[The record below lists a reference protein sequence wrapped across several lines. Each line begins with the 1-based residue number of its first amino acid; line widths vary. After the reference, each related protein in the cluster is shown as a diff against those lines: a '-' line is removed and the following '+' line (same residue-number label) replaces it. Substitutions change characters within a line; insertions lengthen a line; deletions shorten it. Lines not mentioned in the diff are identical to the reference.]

1 MKPRHFAGISLALIL
16 AALAVLA
23 AEERPDEAQLWK
35 IRQEATSRSQI
46 LQTLHVL
53 TDVYGPRLTGSP
65 NLKAAGEWAVQQMTS
80 WGLKNGRLEPW
91 DFGYAG
97 WVNERATAHL
107 ISPVKDA
114 LVVEVLAWTPG
125 TTGVARG
132 QAVQITLPVRPN
144 ASDLTTFLEGI
155 KPTIKGKMVL
165 VGPHQSVPVI
175 FNPAALRREDA
186 DVVGLLNTPPAQTLF
201 AAAPPRSD
209 DPQRP
214 LTNAQIQER
223 LNQFL
228 LANGALVRIN
238 DAGRDHGQIR
248 AFDNATH
255 DVTKAPPTVVM
266 RNEDYGRISR
276 LLADKR
282 QVELEFE
289 IVNRSYPEGRT
300 SYNVVAEIPG
310 TDKADEVV
318 MLGGH
323 LDSWH
328 AATGATDNAIGCSVM
343 MEAVRILTA
352 IGAKPRRTIRV
363 ALWSGEE
370 QGLLGSRAYV
380 REHFGTFEDPKPD
393 YAKLSAYFN
402 MDSGTGR
409 IRGLTAFGPSATA
422 DVLREAT
429 ASFKDLGML
438 GATTTRSRGTGG
450 TDSTNFNAAGL
461 PGIATMLDPIQYQTY
476 TWHTNLD
483 TYERIVEDDVK
494 KAAIVI
500 AGAVYHVAMR
510 DELLPRF
517 SKDDMPRPQ
526 APPPAPATSGTA
538 APTTRSN

>member
-1 MKPRHFAGISLALIL
+1 MRRLVGVSVALVLATFAGLG
-16 AALAVLA
+16 
-23 AEERPDEAQLWK
+23 AEERPDEAMFWK
-35 IRQEATSRSQI
+35 IRQEATARSQI
-46 LQTLHVL
+46 LQTVHVL

-65 NLKAAGEWAVQQMTS
+65 NLKAAGEWAVKQLTS
-80 WGLKNGRLEPW
+80 WGLTNGHLEPW
-91 DFGYAG
+91 DFGKDG
-97 WVNERATAHL
+97 WANERVTAHL
-107 ISPVKDA
+107 ITPVKDA
-114 LVVEVLAWTPG
+114 LVVEVLAWTPS

-132 QAVQITLPVRPN
+132 QAMQITLPTRPS
-144 ASDLTTFLEGI
+144 ATDLTDYLERI
-155 KPTIKGKMVL
+155 KSTVKGKMVL
-165 VGPHQSVPVI
+165 VGPHQSVPVT

-186 DVVGLLNTPPAQTLF
+186 DVVGLLNTPPAQTPTF
-201 AAAPPRSD
+201 VAPPRAD
-209 DPQRP
+209 QVAQRVM
-214 LTNAQIQER
+214 TNAQIQER
-223 LNQFL
+223 VNQFL
-228 LANGALVRIN
+228 RDNGALVRIN

-248 AFDNATH
+248 AFDNATR
-255 DVTKAPPTVVM
+255 DIAKAPPTVVM

-300 SYNVVAEIPG
+300 SYNVIAEIPG

-352 IGAKPRRTIRV
+352 VGAKPRRTIRV

-370 QGLLGSRAYV
+370 QGLLGSAAYV
-380 REHFGTFEDPKPD
+380 RQHFGTFEDQKAE
-393 YAKLSAYFN
+393 YSKLSAYFN

-409 IRGLTAFGPSATA
+409 IRALTAFGPSATG

-438 GATTTRSRGTGG
+438 GATSTRSRSTGG

-461 PGIATMLDPIQYQTY
+461 PGINTLLDPIQYQTY

-500 AGAVYHVAMR
+500 AGAVYHLA
-510 DELLPRF
+510 
-517 SKDDMPRPQ
+517 
-526 APPPAPATSGTA
+526 
-538 APTTRSN
+538 